1 MSNQA
6 VQPAAAPAPGQGT
19 STLQATG
26 AFLVRLWKEK
36 PLGAI
41 GGILV
46 LIALMGGV
54 LADVLA
60 PYGYADPKF
69 THSLRP
75 PSLEHL
81 FGTDYLGRDL
91 FSRMLYGSRVSLTLA
106 FFAVTIGMLYAI
118 TLGLLAAWFGGW
130 VDMVISRLVDT
141 KMVLPSLLLMLVIS
155 AMLGPGLTNMVIV
168 LSLFGVNESR
178 IVRAQALAVK
188 ENLYIEAARALG
200 SPVHRI
206 IIRDVLPNVMVPI
219 LIVATLRFGTVIISE
234 ASLSFL
240 GFGIPAPYPSWGRML
255 GDESLNYMVRAPWL
269 VLAPGIALTLTVW
282 GFNVLG
288 DALRDLLDP
297 RLRNDR

>member
-1 MSNQA
+1 
-6 VQPAAAPAPGQGT
+6 
-19 STLQATG
+19 
-26 AFLVRLWKEK
+26 
-36 PLGAI
+36 
-41 GGILV
+41 
-46 LIALMGGV
+46 
-54 LADVLA
+54 
-60 PYGYADPKF
+60 
-69 THSLRP
+69 
-75 PSLEHL
+75 
-81 FGTDYLGRDL
+81 L

-106 FFAVTIGMLYAI
+106 FFAVTIGMLYAV

-155 AMLGPGLTNMVIV
+155 AMLGPGLLNMVIV

-200 SPVHRI
+200 SPVSRI